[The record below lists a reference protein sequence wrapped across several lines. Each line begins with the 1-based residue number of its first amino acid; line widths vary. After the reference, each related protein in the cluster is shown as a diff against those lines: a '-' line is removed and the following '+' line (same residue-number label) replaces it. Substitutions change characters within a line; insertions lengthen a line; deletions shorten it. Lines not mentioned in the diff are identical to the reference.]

1 MQIMPEN
8 MKVLLSLG
16 SNTGNRLLMLTKAMA
31 ELERNGFC
39 IKMKSKIWETA
50 PWGLT
55 EQPRFLNMCVSAET
69 KLTPEEMINA
79 VKRIEKDLGRTKT
92 IKWGPREI
100 DIDIIAIGDLVVN
113 APDLTVPHRHMHERA
128 FVLIPLREIFPG
140 FIHPVT
146 GETPDEMLSLLPE
159 EKMEWIIKQ

>member
-1 MQIMPEN
+1 MQIMREN
-8 MKVLLSLG
+8 MRVLLSLG

-39 IKMKSKIWETA
+39 IKIKSKIWETS

-55 EQPRFLNMCVSAET
+55 KQPRFLNMCLSAET
-69 KLTPEEMINA
+69 SLTPEEMINA
-79 VKRIEKDLGRTKT
+79 VKKIEKDLGRTKT

-100 DIDIIAIGDLVVN
+100 DSDIIAIGDLVIN
-113 APDLTVPHRHMHERA
+113 GPDLTVPHSHMRERT

-146 GETPDEMLSLLPE
+146 GETPDEMLSLLPK